1 MYRTLI
7 IFHWKTNFCIK
18 VDFLKIE
25 FFGGQE
31 GIDLTDGGMGDL
43 GSYTR
48 VSVTFV
54 FGKTKFF
61 DPDAG
66 FRIFRHVGFLTC
78 PWVAGS
84 RDLG

>member
-1 MYRTLI
+1 M
-7 IFHWKTNFCIK
+7 N
-18 VDFLKIE
+18 
-25 FFGGQE
+25 
-31 GIDLTDGGMGDL
+31 LTDGGMGDL

-48 VSVTFV
+48 VSESFV

-66 FRIFRHVGFLTC
+66 FLIFRHVGFLTC
-78 PWVAGS
+78 PSVAGS